1 MKKIEIIDYQ
11 EIYHDDL
18 KKISYEWLKK
28 YGLLEPEDEKMLNN
42 PKKIILDQGG
52 FIFLA
57 KYNEEIV
64 GTVSLMKVDC
74 YTFELVKIGV
84 LEKYRGLNIGE
95 ILIRKA
101 IDIARENKIKKII
114 LFSNHI
120 LKHALD
126 LYKRMGFKEVE
137 FQDNKYKESD
147 LKMEMIL

>member
-57 KYNEEIV
+57 KYDGKIV
-64 GTVSLMKVDC
+64 GTVSLMKIDD

-84 LEKYRGLNIGE
+84 LEKYQGLNIGE
-95 ILIRKA
+95 ILIRKCLCV
-101 IDIARENKIKKII
+101 ARENKVKKII

-120 LKHALD
+120 LKYALD